1 VTNLRDES
9 TLSHT
14 HQRRTNV
21 GGGGGGKMMAGDREE
36 KAMVAKGPLFNF
48 FLVEDILENLN
59 YKGRRDE
66 VHFTIF

>member
-1 VTNLRDES
+1 
-9 TLSHT
+9 
-14 HQRRTNV
+14 
-21 GGGGGGKMMAGDREE
+21 MMAGDREE